1 MKSQLQAVARAG
13 FITICLYVRATSSVA
28 GIADT
33 PLPVLEVGQT
43 TLHLYSVTG
52 VIDTGGVG
60 TFVSCTS
67 TDTVPVRVGVE
78 VFGSPGG
85 GAANDVVAQS
95 LVISPGGTLTFG
107 SSAAGISVDSLLA
120 AGPISKGSAR
130 ILSTSK
136 KLICTAWAA
145 DRLNSPPIV
154 GWQLTIVKKTKQK
167 ASN

>member
-1 MKSQLQAVARAG
+1 MLRFSIAVTLIAMVSATRAAG
-13 FITICLYVRATSSVA
+13 F

-33 PLPVLEVGQT
+33 PLPVLEAGQT

-52 VIDTGGVG
+52 FIDSGGVG

-67 TDTVPVRVGVE
+67 TDTAPMRVGVE
-78 VFGSPGG
+78 VFNSLGG
-85 GAANDVVAQS
+85 VSNDPVAQS
-95 LVISPGGTLTFG
+95 LVIAPGGTLTFG
-107 SSAAGISVDSLLA
+107 SSAAGISIDSLLA
-120 AGPISKGSAR
+120 TGPISKGSAR

-145 DRLNSPPIV
+145 DKGSSPPTV
-154 GWQLTIVKKTKQK
+154 GWPLTIVKKTKQK